1 MSARSSKGDSFLG
14 SGPTSWPPD
23 LAPAGRKKR
32 ACNSLRRAP
41 LPRVADGSDIVG
53 EIHDADVG
61 VNVRQEAGPV
71 AGSDSG
77 PSGTSGR
84 WVERL
89 RRRDDQWRAAIP
101 ELRASSAEA
110 YLHAWMPPLKHG
122 MSHLQGI
129 RASVRQWGRLHTCCQ
144 REDRT
149 SDQSC
154 LVLVEQRPTTFIGR
168 TCHGSF
174 NVPLWEC
181 SKCKEVIKPNPAA
194 FACFPSSPTAA
205 AYWLDVEL
213 HHQYSRLAL
222 QEGISAKG
230 TAHWEAFNMGLHSE
244 GSYSNFYLTDE

>member
-1 MSARSSKGDSFLG
+1 MSARSGKGDSFLG
-14 SGPTSWPPD
+14 SGPTSWLPD
-23 LAPAGRKKR
+23 PTPAGRKKR
-32 ACNSLRRAP
+32 AGSSLRRAP
-41 LPRVADGSDIVG
+41 LPRAADGTDVG

-61 VNVRQEAGPV
+61 LDGRQQEAGPV
-71 AGSDSG
+71 AGPVSG

-84 WVERL
+84 WAERL
-89 RRRDDQWRAAIP
+89 RRRDDQWHAAIP

-110 YLHAWMPPLKHG
+110 YLRAWMPLKHG